1 MIKVLFITILLLT
14 FFVGCDVEDKKETN
28 VNEEEYIEQ
37 EYIEEECSESYLKG
51 KELADKLNEEM
62 ESIDWEENYDKAEEK
77 GKEAAEYLNSL
88 FGGN

>member
-1 MIKVLFITILLLT
+1 MRKVLFITILLLT
-14 FFVGCDVEDKKETN
+14 FFVGCDTEDKKETN
-28 VNEEEYIEQ
+28 VNEQEHIEE
-37 EYIEEECSESYLKG
+37 EYIEEEYSESYLKG

-62 ESIDWEENYDKAEEK
+62 ESIDWEENYDDAREK